1 VANAVSGVGQIDV
14 ATLVNQLMTAE
25 GNTQKLLQKQQ
36 SKAQSTLSAFQSMN
50 TNVKAV
56 QTAAETMITSVLSPK
71 TWAVNTVTAS
81 STSVSGTATASATP
95 GSYSFDVLS
104 VATAHKELYTSAV
117 SSTANVGGGTM
128 TITQGGTSVDVDL
141 SAATTMTDVVAAINK
156 TTGLGV
162 KASAVQV
169 GTNSFRLQLAAS
181 SAGAAGQFTVAGTSA
196 ALGAP
201 SVIATGVDTQVK
213 FGPGA
218 NDIATST
225 TNTVS
230 NLFSGMSFT
239 VTKPETGVVLTVG
252 QDTATMST
260 QVSTLVSAVNKA
272 LAGITSGS
280 AYNQSTKAGG
290 PLLGEQLPSSIADK
304 LTSTLFASSGAS
316 LTNLGISLNS
326 TGSLVFD
333 SAKFTTA
340 MGSDAAGT
348 ISAIQAFA
356 TRLGTSA
363 KAASDYATGSITTA
377 VQTRQSLVTSLGKQI
392 TDWDT
397 KLSAKQAQLTKQY
410 SQLNTQLSQMA
421 SQASWLSGQF
431 ASMASG
437 TTTG

>member
-25 GNTQKLLQKQQ
+25 GNTQKLLQTQQ

-56 QTAAETMITSVLSPK
+56 QTAAETMISSVLSPK
-71 TWAVNTVTAS
+71 AWAVNSVTSS
-81 STSVSGTATASATP
+81 STSVSGTATATATTV
-95 GSYSFDVLS
+95 SYSFDVLS
-104 VATAHKELYTSAV
+104 VATAHKELYTTAVGSADP
-117 SSTANVGGGTM
+117 VGGGTM
-128 TITQGGTSVDVDL
+128 TITQGGTSVPVDL
-141 SAATTMTDVVAAINK
+141 SAATTLSDVVAAINK
-156 TTGLGV
+156 TSGLGV

-169 GTNSFRLQLAAS
+169 GPGSYRLQLAATA
-181 SAGAAGQFTVAGTSA
+181 AGAASQFSVSGMPA
-196 ALGAP
+196 ALGTP

-218 NDIATST
+218 TDIATST

-230 NLFSGMSFT
+230 NLFNGMSFT

-252 QDTATMST
+252 QDTTTMST

-272 LAGITSGS
+272 LAGITAGS
-280 AYNQSTKAGG
+280 AYNATTKSGG

-304 LTSTLFASSGAS
+304 LTSALYATSGAS
-316 LTNLGISLNS
+316 LSALGISLNS

-333 SAKFTTA
+333 STKFTTA
-340 MGSDAAGT
+340 MGADAAGT

-356 TRLGTSA
+356 TRLGTTA
-363 KAASDYATGSITTA
+363 KAASDYAKGSITTA
-377 VQTRQSLVTSLGKQI
+377 VQTRQSLVSSLGKQI
-392 TDWDT
+392 SAWDT

-410 SQLNTQLSQMA
+410 SNLNTQLSQMA

>member
-1 VANAVSGVGQIDV
+1 VANSVSGVGQIDV
-14 ATLVNQLMTAE
+14 ATLVNQLMQAE
-25 GNTQKLLQKQQ
+25 GNTQKLLQNQQ

-56 QTAAETMITSVLSPK
+56 QTAAETMISSVLSPK
-71 TWAVNTVTAS
+71 AWAVNSVTSS
-81 STSVSGTATASATP
+81 STSVSGTATATATT

-104 VATAHKELYTSAV
+104 VATAHKELYTTAVGSAD
-117 SSTANVGGGTM
+117 AVGGGTM
-128 TITQGGTSVDVDL
+128 TITQGATSVPVDL
-141 SAATTMTDVVAAINK
+141 SAATTLSDVVAAINK
-156 TTGLGV
+156 TSGLGV

-169 GTNSFRLQLAAS
+169 GPNSYRLQLAAS
-181 SAGAAGQFTVAGTSA
+181 TAGAAGQFTVSGMPA
-196 ALGAP
+196 ALGSP
-201 SVIATGVDTQVK
+201 SVIATGVDTRVK

-218 NDIATST
+218 TDIATST

-230 NLFSGMSFT
+230 NLFNGMSFT
-239 VTKPETGVVLTVG
+239 VTKPENGVVLTVG

-260 QVSTLVSAVNKA
+260 QVSTLVAAVNKA
-272 LAGITSGS
+272 LGGIAAGS
-280 AYNQSTKAGG
+280 AYNATTKSGG

-304 LTSTLFASSGAS
+304 LTSTLFASSGGS
-316 LTNLGISLNS
+316 LTALGISLNS

-333 SAKFTTA
+333 STKFTAA

-348 ISAIQAFA
+348 ISAVQAFA
-356 TRLGTSA
+356 TRLGTTA
-363 KAASDYATGSITTA
+363 KTASDFAKGSITTA

-397 KLSAKQAQLTKQY
+397 KLTAKQAQLTKQY

-431 ASMASG
+431 ATMAAGS
-437 TTTG
+437 TTG

>member
-25 GNTQKLLQKQQ
+25 GNTQKLLQSQQ

-50 TNVKAV
+50 TSVKAV
-56 QTAAETMITSVLSPK
+56 QTAAETMISSVLSPK
-71 TWAVNTVTAS
+71 TWAVNTVSSS
-81 STSVSGTATASATP
+81 STSVSGTATSTATT

-104 VATAHKELYTSAV
+104 VATAHKELYTAAV
-117 SSTANVGGGTM
+117 GSTDAVGGGTM
-128 TITQGGTSVDVDL
+128 TITQGGTAVNVDL
-141 SAATTMTDVVAAINK
+141 SAAITMSDVVTAINK
-156 TTGLGV
+156 TSGLGV

-169 GTNSFRLQLAAS
+169 GPNAYRLQLAAS
-181 SAGAAGQFTVAGTSA
+181 SAGAAGQFTVSGTSA

-201 SVIATGVDTQVK
+201 SVIATGADTQVK

-218 NDIATST
+218 TDIATST
-225 TNTVS
+225 TNTIS
-230 NLFSGMSFT
+230 NLFNGMSFT

-260 QVSTLVSAVNKA
+260 QVSTLVAAVNKA
-272 LAGITSGS
+272 LGGIAAGS
-280 AYNQSTKAGG
+280 AYNQTTKSGG

-304 LTSTLFASSGAS
+304 LTSSLFASTGAS

-356 TRLGTSA
+356 TRLGTTA
-363 KAASDYATGSITTA
+363 KTASDFSTGTITTA

-392 TDWDT
+392 SDWDT
-397 KLSAKQAQLTKQY
+397 RLAAKQAQLSKQY
-410 SQLNTQLSQMA
+410 SALNTQLSQMA

-431 ASMASG
+431 TTMAAA
-437 TTTG
+437 